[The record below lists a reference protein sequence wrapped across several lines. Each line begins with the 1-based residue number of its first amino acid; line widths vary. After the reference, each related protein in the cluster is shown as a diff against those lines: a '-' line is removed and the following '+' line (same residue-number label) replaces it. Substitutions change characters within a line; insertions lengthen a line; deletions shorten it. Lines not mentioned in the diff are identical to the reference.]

1 VRRFGD
7 GVRLPYF
14 TGRLRGEMRVTKK
27 RVTRFLLGGLA
38 VAVAVVVLLAM
49 FVPSDF
55 DRDLQMHRGPAQLIG
70 RQMPDVKVERLGDGP
85 IDTNAFRG
93 RDVLVNVWAT
103 WCGPCRREMPALE
116 RLSKAE
122 GNRLVIVAIDQGE
135 DASTV
140 GSYAKRFG
148 LSFPVAV
155 DDGQTAGTVLHLIGL
170 PSSFFVDRSG
180 TIRDAVDGEMTYDMM
195 TSKARSL
202 IAGG

>member
-1 VRRFGD
+1 MALRGD
-7 GVRLPYF
+7 ACLPYLQ
-14 TGRLRGEMRVTKK
+14 GRSHEEARVTTN

-55 DRDLQMHRGPAQLIG
+55 DRDLQTHRGPAQLVG
-70 RQMPDVKVERLGDGP
+70 RQMPDLNVERLGGGP
-85 IDTNAFRG
+85 IAMTSLRG

-122 GNRLVIVAIDQGE
+122 GQRLLIVAIDQGE
-135 DASTV
+135 DPATV

-148 LSFPVAV
+148 VSFPVAV
-155 DDGQTAGTVLHLIGL
+155 DDGQTVGTVLHLIGL
-170 PSSFFVDRSG
+170 PSSFFVDRAG
-180 TIRDAVDGEMTYDMM
+180 IIRDAVDGEMTYDMM

>member
-1 VRRFGD
+1 
-7 GVRLPYF
+7 
-14 TGRLRGEMRVTKK
+14 MRVTKK

-70 RQMPDVKVERLGDGP
+70 ARMPDVKVERLGDGP

-122 GNRLVIVAIDQGE
+122 GDRLLIVAIDQGE

-140 GSYAKRFG
+140 DSYAKRFG
-148 LSFPVAV
+148 VSFPVAV
-155 DDGQTAGTVLHLIGL
+155 DDEQTVGTVLHLIGL
-170 PSSFFVDRSG
+170 PSSFFVDRTG

>member
-1 VRRFGD
+1 M
-7 GVRLPYF
+7 RLPYIW
-14 TGRLRGEMRVTKK
+14 GRSRRETRVTTN

-55 DRDLQMHRGPAQLIG
+55 DRDLQTHRGPAQLIG
-70 RQMPDVKVERLGDGP
+70 MQMPDLKVASLGDGT
-85 IDTNAFRG
+85 IAMNSLRG
-93 RDVLVNVWAT
+93 HDVLVNVWAT

-116 RLSKAE
+116 RLSKSE
-122 GNRLVIVAIDQGE
+122 GDRLLIVAIDQGE
-135 DASTV
+135 DPSTV

-148 LSFPVAV
+148 VSFPVAV
-155 DDGQTAGTVLHLIGL
+155 DDEQMVGTDLHLIGL
-170 PSSFFVDRSG
+170 PSSFFVDRAG
-180 TIRDAVDGEMTYDMM
+180 IIRDAVDGEMTYDIM